1 MDLPVLSDAPL
12 SHPNCCLTLST
23 RLLQTLKDFFQDD
36 SSSSVGE
43 RPESLV
49 LSVGCGSG
57 LLESLLHSYL
67 TQEEAQEEPV
77 VAMTTAVRVEGVEVA
92 SATSSY
98 LPEDRANTVAG
109 TWALCR
115 RAEDAAALMFVYPRS
130 VDLFKRYVDAFF
142 GSGKARTIVWLGP
155 QADWEVFQPAL
166 EGQHGASK
174 AQLTIR
180 EGSDCGIGDYEMM
193 AVLQAPERDI

>member
-1 MDLPVLSDAPL
+1 MAASEPLAP
-12 SHPNCCLTLST
+12 S
-23 RLLQTLKDFFQDD
+23 TLKDLFQDD
-36 SSSSVGE
+36 SSSSSGRE

-77 VAMTTAVRVEGVEVA
+77 VAMTTSVRVEGVEVA